1 MAKKFVEDT
10 KRVTRNLKSKD
21 SQYNDQAKEDKQ

>member
-1 MAKKFVEDT
+1 MAKKFEDT
-10 KRVTRNLKSKD
+10 KGVTRNLKSKD